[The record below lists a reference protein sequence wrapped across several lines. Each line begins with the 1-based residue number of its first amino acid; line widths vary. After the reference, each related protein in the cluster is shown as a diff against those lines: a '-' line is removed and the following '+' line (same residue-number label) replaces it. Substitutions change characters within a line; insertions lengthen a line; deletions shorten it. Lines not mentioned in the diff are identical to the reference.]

1 MASFGFE
8 SRIAD
13 IPDYPDPGVMFKDIT
28 TLLKDSDGFAAAI
41 DSLVERVG
49 ARTAGFRFLVELD
62 SFIRARRL
70 RGYAM
75 LKRSRSIM

>member
-13 IPDYPDPGVMFKDIT
+13 IPDCPDPGVMFKDIT
-28 TLLKDSDGFAAAI
+28 TLLKNPDEFAAAI
-41 DSLVERVG
+41 DGLVERVG

-75 LKRSRSIM
+75 LKRSRSII